1 MCDCNR
7 SEAIRRGNRTAP
19 PIVYCLQT
27 LVVFVLEY
35 VFHAQA
41 RNPTLTAR
49 LVSAYSQCSSKQPS
63 PGATLMVKKI
73 NESSSTESK
82 NAQLSGSV
90 KDSAQQIWQAGLGAF
105 TRAQAEGT
113 KAFESLVKEGVHIQ
127 RKTQAAAEEKIA
139 EATSKMTNMAT
150 DISSKASGQWD
161 KLENIFEERVAK
173 ALNKLGVPSAKDV
186 NALIARIEE
195 LNKAVQKLSVK
206 SPGPK
211 APTAKPAAKP
221 AAKAPT
227 RKVPAPKVTAKKV
240 AAKPKAASKVV
251 AANVKNVTD
260 SGEATQS

>member
-1 MCDCNR
+1 
-7 SEAIRRGNRTAP
+7 
-19 PIVYCLQT
+19 
-27 LVVFVLEY
+27 
-35 VFHAQA
+35 
-41 RNPTLTAR
+41 
-49 LVSAYSQCSSKQPS
+49 
-63 PGATLMVKKI
+63 MVTKLHK
-73 NESSSTESK
+73 STPTEST
-82 NAQLSGSV
+82 NAHLSGSV

-186 NALIARIEE
+186 NALIARIDE

-206 SPGPK
+206 SPAPK
-211 APTAKPAAKP
+211 APASKT
-221 AAKAPT
+221 
-227 RKVPAPKVTAKKV
+227 PAPKAAAKKV
-240 AAKPKAASKVV
+240 PSKSKPKPKAASS
-251 AANVKNVTD
+251 D
-260 SGEATQS
+260 ATQP